1 MKNIPVRHIHSTEEQ
16 TLSDGF
22 NIRDVHNLLAGKD
35 MIQELHR
42 HDYYYILA
50 LEKARGTHVIDFAKY
65 DIRNHSVFFMRPGQV
80 HQLNLYAGS
89 TGYLLQFNTDF
100 YHPGDK
106 ASGQLLR
113 RASNKNVC
121 PLDAGKFRKILTILS
136 YIFQEYK
143 NKQEGYKD
151 VIRAN
156 LGIFFIE
163 LVRNQQNRKA
173 SPGNPNT
180 YHLDRM
186 EEFLSLLES
195 HIQKSK
201 KASEYADMLN
211 LSAFQLNAITKL
223 TLGKTSSDVINDYI
237 LLESKRFLLATTN
250 QVNQIASHLGY
261 DDVSYFIRFFKKHTG
276 YSPDAFRQN
285 FR

>member
-1 MKNIPVRHIHSTEEQ
+1 MKNIPIRHIKSTEEQ
-16 TLSDGF
+16 QLSDSF

-50 LEKARGTHVIDFAKY
+50 LEKARGTHVIDFVRY
-65 DIRNHSVFFMRPGQV
+65 DVRNYSVFFMRPGQV
-80 HQLNLYAGS
+80 HQLNLHAGS

-121 PLDAGKFRKILTILS
+121 PLDAGKFRKILTILF

-143 NKQEGYKD
+143 NKQEGYRD